1 MIEIEAVSQ
10 VFTTRSGTVHALEN
24 INLEVATNEFVTLVG
39 RSGCGKSTLLRII
52 SGLVTP
58 TSGTVRVAGEPVVKP
73 RRDVSVMFQRPA
85 LLPWRS
91 VLDNI
96 LLPVEILKLD
106 RASHTARAHDLLE
119 LTGLTGFEDKLPH
132 ELSGGMQQRVSLCRS
147 LIQRPK
153 VLLMDEPFSALD
165 ALTREELS
173 VELQRIVAEESTT
186 IVFVTH
192 SIDEA
197 VLLADR
203 VVVLSPRPGRLRE
216 ILDVEIPR
224 PRTLGQNAHAE
235 DVTRVSARLH
245 DLLMPEKE
253 GAAA

>member
-1 MIEIEAVSQ
+1 MISIDNVSQ
-10 VFTTRSGTVHALEN
+10 VFTTKTGTVHALEN

-39 RSGCGKSTLLRII
+39 RSGCGKSTLLRVIA
-52 SGLVTP
+52 GLITP
-58 TSGTVRVAGEPVVKP
+58 TAGTVKVAGEPVRRP

-91 VLDNI
+91 VLDN
-96 LLPVEILKLD
+96 LMLPVEILRLD
-106 RASHTARAHDLLE
+106 RDAHRERAHQLLE
-119 LTGLTGFEDKLPH
+119 LAGLKGFEDKLPH

-165 ALTREELS
+165 ALTRAELS
-173 VELQRIVAEESTT
+173 VELQRVVAEENTT

-216 ILDVEIPR
+216 VVDVGIPR
-224 PRTLGQNAHAE
+224 PRTLGQNAHADE
-235 DVTRVSARLH
+235 VTRVSARLH
-245 DLLMPEKE
+245 DLLMPEPE

>member
-1 MIEIEAVSQ
+1 MISIDAVSQ

-52 SGLVTP
+52 SGLITP

-216 ILDVEIPR
+216 IVDVEIPR

>member
-1 MIEIEAVSQ
+1 MISIDQVSQ
-10 VFTTRSGTVHALEN
+10 VFETKSGTVHALEN
-24 INLEVATNEFVTLVG
+24 INLEVGTNEFVTLVG
-39 RSGCGKSTLLRII
+39 RSGCGKSTLLRVI
-52 SGLVTP
+52 SGLITP
-58 TSGTVRVAGEPVVKP
+58 TAGTVMVGGEPVTSP

-91 VLDNI
+91 VVENI
-96 LLPVEILKLD
+96 MLPVEVLKLD
-106 RASHTARAHDLLE
+106 RRTHRARAHDLVE
-119 LTGLTGFEDKLPH
+119 LAGLKGFEDKLPH

-147 LIQRPK
+147 LIQQPQ

-216 ILDVEIPR
+216 IVEVDIPR
-224 PRTLGQNAHAE
+224 PRSLGQTAHADE
-235 DVTRVSARLH
+235 VTKVSARLH
-245 DLLMPEKE
+245 DLLMPESE
-253 GAAA
+253 GVAA